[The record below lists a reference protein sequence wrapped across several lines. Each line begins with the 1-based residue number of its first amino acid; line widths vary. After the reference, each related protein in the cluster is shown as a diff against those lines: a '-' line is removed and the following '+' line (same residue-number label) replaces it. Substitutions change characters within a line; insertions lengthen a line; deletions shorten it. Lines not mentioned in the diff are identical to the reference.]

1 MLKVKHNKM
10 SVQMPWSGWFNSQAK
25 KRKKI
30 EPWIMADMTM
40 EEELHVEMTLRA
52 VLNCIDPDEIPD
64 LISGFAKENF
74 RLVKIIKQAG
84 DYIDKNNI
92 NPKSSFPKSKRS
104 L

>member
-40 EEELHVEMTLRA
+40 EEELHVEMTLRS

-64 LISGFAKENF
+64 FISGFAKENF

-84 DYIDKNNI
+84 EYIDKNNI
-92 NPKSSFPKSKRS
+92 SSKPSFPKSKRS

>member
-30 EPWIMADMTM
+30 EPWIMADMSM

-84 DYIDKNNI
+84 EYIDKNNI
-92 NPKSSFPKSKRS
+92 SSKPSFPKSKRS